1 MTRVPAP
8 QKASAS
14 NLKSLPCLPCVPTR
28 MLQPQP
34 RRLPPGTTRLTG
46 RRRTKSAIHP
56 MSSPGRLQ
64 PNRARRPQLAR
75 LGGIGTASVV
85 LLTFMVVLFIKDF
98 KSLFSPSPCAC
109 AGEGTVCDL
118 IISNEAAS
126 RLHRR
131 QSARTERLSHTY
143 MEPRRRM
150 RSTPIYIY
158 I

>member
-1 MTRVPAP
+1 MRVPVP
-8 QKASAS
+8 RTASLS
-14 NLKSLPCLPCVPTR
+14 NLKSLPCPPCVPTR

-56 MSSPGRLQ
+56 MSSPGRSQ

-75 LGGIGTASVV
+75 LGGIGTACVV
-85 LLTFMVVLFIKDF
+85 LLTFMVVLFIKDS

-109 AGEGTVCDL
+109 AGEGTVSDL
-118 IISNEAAS
+118 IISNEGAS
-126 RLHRR
+126 RLHHRR
-131 QSARTERLSHTY
+131 LARAERLSHTY
-143 MEPRRRM
+143 TEPRRRL